1 MWSTL
6 VLLSLT
12 TAGLV
17 AADCDED
24 ACNIGISAGVGA
36 AGVCSVVGGIF
47 CGVTF
52 GLGCA
57 VSAGCGI
64 AGAVAGAGQSA
75 CGLCGE
81 GGGGISG
88 EQLRGLIGEVLEA
101 ENGTQ
106 GLIGQVLGNQQET
119 QDLIRRSTQK
129 IMDGFKEVNR
139 NIEELANQMNSV
151 KIDLSRLIKT
161 GVLQVSYLKD
171 LEHFDLF
178 SQRFEDME
186 RDSSGLIVKNR
197 KVEEFK
203 RVVNDDFKGAER
215 TYKHFHTM
223 AVGGGLFGQ
232 MSIYEIDSTY
242 CSSKDYI
249 LYVMI
254 RLFEFDATAKAM
266 DGRALDPDKIE
277 RFKQMYINVEQK
289 HIQTCGCPPDGPAQQ
304 MRNLQQLVSQPSPR
318 TSAAEFYDSV
328 ILNELVSHTN
338 LKKLHLLYKAKPFDF
353 NWSILS
359 AIKSQPIEVPELV
372 FNLAKHGNLN
382 TLPLLEDK
390 LICTKGTTTPTPTP
404 TPLGSPTHACY
415 SWSNEDLAAIKA
427 AGSERS
433 VCESLGHVFSKGDEN
448 KAPGCGTCWCCQKTG

>member
-1 MWSTL
+1 MWSRL
-6 VLLSLT
+6 FLLLLT
-12 TAGLV
+12 TSGLV
-17 AADCDED
+17 AADCGPDL
-24 ACNIGISAGVGA
+24 CNISISAGVGA
-36 AGVCSVVGGIF
+36 ADVCSAVAGIF
-47 CGVTF
+47 CGETF
-52 GLGCA
+52 GISCA
-57 VSAGCGI
+57 VSLGCGI
-64 AGAVAGAGQSA
+64 AGTVALAGKSA
-75 CGLCGE
+75 CGKCGE

-151 KIDLSRLIKT
+151 KIDLSKLIKT
-161 GVLQVSYLKD
+161 GVLKESYLKD

-215 TYKHFHTM
+215 TYKHFHTIV
-223 AVGGGLFGQ
+223 VGGSLLGQ
-232 MSIYEIDSTY
+232 RSIFEIDSTY

-266 DGRALDPDKIE
+266 DGRALDPVKIE

-289 HIQTCGCPPDGPAQQ
+289 HIQTCGCPVGPSQQ
-304 MRNLQQLVSQPSPR
+304 MRSLQSLTSQPTPR
-318 TSAAEFYDSV
+318 TSGY
-328 ILNELVSHTN
+328 
-338 LKKLHLLYKAKPFDF
+338 F
-353 NWSILS
+353 NF
-359 AIKSQPIEVPELV
+359 KCD
-372 FNLAKHGNLN
+372 
-382 TLPLLEDK
+382 T
-390 LICTKGTTTPTPTP
+390 
-404 TPLGSPTHACY
+404 
-415 SWSNEDLAAIKA
+415 
-427 AGSERS
+427 
-433 VCESLGHVFSKGDEN
+433 
-448 KAPGCGTCWCCQKTG
+448 